1 MKKLVLLIVSVTFCL
16 SSIAQVLHPD
26 NKTPKDNLKTTLCYR
41 LKGGQYS
48 MCVIVGKDTLSMT
61 EYHQKYDNKKT
72 YPSNTTTTQNTTVDP
87 GKEIVLRP
95 EPENEEDSIDPYN
108 FANDGEPNLTF
119 NKEYIGDYAID
130 QDLEATRL
138 LYKEVN
144 IYRGRFGAKSLRIS
158 PRIVGY
164 ACRWGNYMMSKHFG
178 VYNNFYQHSKFGPDE
193 YHIPGNCSENI
204 HLIYFDHYPTAL
216 EMVYGLMYGIPR
228 EGGNVIG
235 WTQSEGHNFNLLQD
249 IVKYYGVAVY
259 VMQTGKIYTVY
270 GIQNFSIT
278 K

>member
-1 MKKLVLLIVSVTFCL
+1 
-16 SSIAQVLHPD
+16 
-26 NKTPKDNLKTTLCYR
+26 
-41 LKGGQYS
+41 
-48 MCVIVGKDTLSMT
+48 
-61 EYHQKYDNKKT
+61 
-72 YPSNTTTTQNTTVDP
+72 
-87 GKEIVLRP
+87 
-95 EPENEEDSIDPYN
+95 
-108 FANDGEPNLTF
+108 
-119 NKEYIGDYAID
+119 
-130 QDLEATRL
+130 
-138 LYKEVN
+138 
-144 IYRGRFGAKSLRIS
+144 
-158 PRIVGY
+158 
-164 ACRWGNYMMSKHFG
+164 MMSKHFG